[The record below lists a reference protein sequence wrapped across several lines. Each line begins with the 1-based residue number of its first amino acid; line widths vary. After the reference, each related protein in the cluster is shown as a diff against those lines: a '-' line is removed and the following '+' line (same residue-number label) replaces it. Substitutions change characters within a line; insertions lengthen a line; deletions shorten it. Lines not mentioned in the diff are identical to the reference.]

1 MQLKLAY
8 NALNS
13 YILNTERKLNSGV
26 LMKLGSVT
34 LKGQLTIPQKLLK
47 KYGIK
52 PGTKIICH
60 DEVDG
65 IKIIPAVTKEE
76 VDLNIGFMK
85 TKKNL
90 MKELIDEKKREKAF

>member
-47 KYGIK
+47 KFGIK

-65 IKIIPAVTKEE
+65 IKILPAVTIEE
-76 VDLNIGFMK
+76 VDLNIGFIK
-85 TKKNL
+85 TKRNL
-90 MKELIDEKKREKAF
+90 LKTLKKEKEIESKF

>member
-47 KYGIK
+47 KFGIK

-76 VDLNIGFMK
+76 VKLNIGFMK

>member
-52 PGTKIICH
+52 PGTKIICR
-60 DEVDG
+60 DEGNG
-65 IKIIPAVTKEE
+65 IKIISAVTTEE

-85 TKKNL
+85 TKGNL
-90 MKELIDEKKREKAF
+90 KKELMTEKKIERKL